1 MPSLRFAAGAA
12 VALGLVLLPICA
24 AHAAPGTTISIDNF
38 MFMPMAVTV
47 PAGATV
53 TWVNHDDVPHNVR
66 AVDSSFHS
74 PALDTDEHYSFTF
87 TKPGVYAY
95 FCSVHP
101 KMVAKVIVTAR

>member
-12 VALGLVLLPICA
+12 VAMGLVLMPIGVA
-24 AHAAPGTTISIDNF
+24 NAAAPGTTISIDNF

-66 AVDSSFHS
+66 AVDSSFRS
-74 PALDTDEHYSFTF
+74 PALDTDERYSFTF
-87 TKPGVYAY
+87 TKPGVYSY

-101 KMVAKVIVTAR
+101 KMVARIIVK